1 MGFSGDDIGRE
12 TFGRAPLSTVHVRV
26 ARDFKP
32 FPAPE
37 IEKKILQAVS
47 IHLRVLPMPTVE

>member
-37 IEKKILQAVS
+37 I
-47 IHLRVLPMPTVE
+47 